1 MTSSTNFDPYSQNVT
16 LLLSDGITPI
26 TFGVQDVDDWYSYAV
41 KSRVNFATQ
50 VGACMVMF
58 FATAFLTRE
67 SQRSKPVFI
76 LNLAS
81 LALGTLRPLLL
92 ILWATSPWSEF
103 YSYFSGDIS
112 RVHKDTIATSV
123 AATVIPVL
131 MTITVN
137 MSLVL
142 QAQTVCKVME
152 KKYYYTLS
160 ALACIVLL
168 LAVGWRFAE
177 CVTNSMAIT
186 SDYTYF
192 SKEYITTG
200 ALVCETISIWFF
212 SLIFTWKLFWTIMT
226 RRKHGWVNL
235 NAMQALMIMSGCT
248 MIIPCECLSSLNR
261 INP

>member
-26 TFGVQDVDDWYSYAV
+26 TFGVQDVEDWYSYAV

-137 MSLVL
+137 TSLVL

-152 KKYYYTLS
+152 KKY
-160 ALACIVLL
+160 LL
-168 LAVGWRFAE
+168 LDGDLQNASPIPWR
-177 CVTNSMAIT
+177 SRRIT
-186 SDYTYF
+186 PTSAR
-192 SKEYITTG
+192 S
-200 ALVCETISIWFF
+200 ISPPVPWYA
-212 SLIFTWKLFWTIMT
+212 
-226 RRKHGWVNL
+226 RRFR
-235 NAMQALMIMSGCT
+235 SG
-248 MIIPCECLSSLNR
+248 SS
-261 INP
+261 P